1 MSFKKKATS
10 LVLTAT
16 ISIGGYIIVT
26 NKIADAKDSK
36 HKEIVENL
44 GENESHIEV
53 LEDTINASFNKS
65 GSFEVMSGE
74 LKINHTYKYKEGK
87 KTFKIPFTNKRI
99 TILDPEMVKSGSG
112 IALFDFDIESLS
124 DCEVTVVDDNTLK
137 IALPYPVLDSEK
149 VKRKE
154 GSFELDESK
163 TTNNFSAKLRLIGQS
178 IYTELKETMDA
189 RATRA
194 LEDDFDRISPE
205 KIDEVYK
212 TNNDKIY
219 ELETKTVAS
228 MEALMNGF
236 VKKVLSAK
244 GESED
249 VNIVIELKESR
260 LPEDYKPSSELTE
273 KIQKE
278 IKEEIGKISS
288 EEVLKNPD
296 GNNEAENETTKA
308 PEGEAK

>member
-16 ISIGGYIIVT
+16 LSIGGYIIVT

-53 LEDTINASFNKS
+53 LEDTINASFNKA
-65 GSFEVMSGE
+65 GSFEVMRGE

-87 KTFKIPFTNKRI
+87 KTFKIPFTNKRV
-99 TILDPEMVKSGSG
+99 TILDPEMIKSGSG

-124 DCEVTVVDDNTLK
+124 ECEALVMDDNTLK
-137 IALPYPVLDSEK
+137 ILIPYPTLDKEK

-163 TTNNFSAKLRLIGQS
+163 TSNNFSAKVRLIGQS

-189 RATRA
+189 RATRG
-194 LEDDFDRISPE
+194 LEDDFDRISPD

-219 ELETKTVAS
+219 ELETKTIAS
-228 MEALMNGF
+228 MDALMNGF
-236 VKKVLSAK
+236 VKNVMTSL
-244 GESED
+244 GYSED
-249 VNIVIELKESR
+249 VKIVVEFKDSR
-260 LPEDYKPSSELTE
+260 LPDDYKPSNDLVE
-273 KIQKE
+273 KIQSE
-278 IKEEIGKISS
+278 IKEEVDKINS
-288 EEVLKNPD
+288 EEVLSVPEEEK
-296 GNNEAENETTKA
+296 ENQ
-308 PEGEAK
+308 